1 MKKTIAILL
10 VAMMAVGSAFAT
22 FSGEAKIEAGLNLDN
37 GNFGFLDQ
45 SNTLKLDVDFSTLD
59 VDTTPVETVAEDGT
73 VTPVPSVYASVKAS
87 LRAWLFN
94 GEKGSAADDPMGDV
108 KPFVAVDL
116 AEATIGGE
124 NWSVSI
130 LEMPGMADYATSAID
145 TYTVKGKVDDYG
157 FTKADFDG
165 NYSYSAAFEKAP
177 GVKADIFGYTV
188 GLGVKGD
195 LNGFTLDGLKDSM
208 NVAAYVATPEYDF
221 SGLTAQVAAGYSY
234 KSVADFYG
242 EQAFAP
248 DGSVTINGSQVVNPA
263 IKVDLKTKQD
273 AYDDAKAE
281 YDWKA
286 AQFAANMGGVTK
298 ADVDEAETAMKTAKD
313 ALDKYINGLIEA
325 GDIIVP
331 STTYDNFK
339 KTNSIALS
347 GKIGYSNDLISASVA
362 TDLGYNITDKEFGAD
377 VAANFTY
384 DFLSVDAYYAT
395 KAKSGEGKVGG
406 VTSTFSEGEYTYAYN
421 ADKWG
426 NKYAQNVL
434 SAQVKTDLNS
444 FGIPVSITL
453 ATKDLLHK
461 VDLGAT
467 VEVAPIDGLKVTV
480 GGGYVVDT
488 IDAYDKTD
496 WWVANKITEVS
507 LENKFL
513 GQWKVNASAEYDFGF
528 AKVAAGV
535 DVKNLGMASYL
546 TGDKDDILNAGSTE
560 NSVLLG
566 LNASVES
573 SSLIP
578 GATLKLAW
586 SDADDLLKVY
596 SYSGSDYDKTNLG
609 KLTASCSIAF

>member
-10 VAMMAVGSAFAT
+10 VAIMAVGSAFAT

-73 VTPVPSVYASVKAS
+73 VTPVPSVYATVKAS

-130 LEMPGMADYATSAID
+130 LGMPGMVDYATSAID

-157 FTKADFDG
+157 FTKADFSG
-165 NYSYSAAFEKAP
+165 NYSYSAAFDKAP

-242 EQAFAP
+242 EDHYAP
-248 DGSVTINGSQVVNPA
+248 AADPDFPISSETIEE
-263 IKVDLKTKQD
+263 KQK
-273 AYDDAKAE
+273 AVDDAKKILE
-281 YDWKA
+281 
-286 AQFAANMGGVTK
+286 
-298 ADVDEAETAMKTAKD
+298 D
-313 ALDKYINGLIEA
+313 ALDALAAASIEDSGYQNKVNAVVAAKAAYEAAVKDLNENGT
-325 GDIIVP
+325 IV
-331 STTYDNFK
+331 TDTKEYNGI

-362 TDLGYNITDKEFGAD
+362 TDLGYNITAKEFGAD

-395 KAKSGEGKVGG
+395 KAKSGEDKVGG
-406 VTSTFSEGEYTYAYN
+406 FNAKFDETTQKYTVTYDAS
-421 ADKWG
+421 KWG
-426 NKYAQNVL
+426 NKYTEDVL

-453 ATKDLLHK
+453 ATKDLLNT

-467 VEVAPIDGLKVTV
+467 VEVAPIEGLKVTV

-488 IDAYDKTD
+488 IDAYNKDAWYK
-496 WWVANKITEVS
+496 ANGMSADDLKGA
-507 LENKFL
+507 FL

-535 DVKNLGMASYL
+535 DVKNLGKSAAVADVKKLS
-546 TGDKDDILNAGSTE
+546 DGSDE

>member
-145 TYTVKGKVDDYG
+145 TYTVEDKVDDYG
-157 FTKADFDG
+157 FTKADFSG

-195 LNGFTLDGLKDSM
+195 LNGFSLNGLKDSM

-242 EQAFAP
+242 EETHAP
-248 DGSVTINGSQVVNPA
+248 GAGDWKGTVLD
-263 IKVDLKTKQD
+263 VDASIATEYNAKKK
-273 AYDDAKAE
+273 AYDDAVADLEKAI
-281 YDWKA
+281 A
-286 AQFAANMGGVTK
+286 AYKDGSGTAEKVGEAQS
-298 ADVDEAETAMKTAKD
+298 DVATAKTD
-313 ALDKYINGLIEA
+313 YNAYVEQKISEGTITKK
-325 GDIIVP
+325 
-331 STTYDNFK
+331 SYDGFS

-362 TDLGYNITDKEFGAD
+362 TDLGYNITAKEFGAD

-406 VTSTFSEGEYTYAYN
+406 FDTKFDKGTYTVSYN

-426 NKYAQNVL
+426 NKYAENVL

-444 FGIPVSITL
+444 FDIPVSITL

-467 VEVAPIDGLKVTV
+467 VEVAPIEGLKVTV

-488 IDAYDKTD
+488 IDAYDKD
-496 WWVANKITEVS
+496 AWYKANGKSEAD
-507 LENKFL
+507 LKDKFL

-535 DVKNLGMASYL
+535 NVKNLGMGSAV
-546 TGDKDDILNAGSTE
+546 GDAAKLNAGSDE

-596 SYSGSDYDKTNLG
+596 SYKDSKYDNTNLG

>member
-130 LEMPGMADYATSAID
+130 LAMPGMADYATSAID

-157 FTKADFDG
+157 FTKADFSG

-242 EQAFAP
+242 EDHYAP
-248 DGSVTINGSQVVNPA
+248 AADPDFPISSETIEE
-263 IKVDLKTKQD
+263 KQK
-273 AYDDAKAE
+273 AVDDAKKILE
-281 YDWKA
+281 A
-286 AQFAANMGGVTK
+286 AL
-298 ADVDEAETAMKTAKD
+298 D
-313 ALDKYINGLIEA
+313 ALAGVSSEDSEYQNKVNAVLTAQAVYDAAVRDLEENGSKVTDTAPYNGI
-325 GDIIVP
+325 
-331 STTYDNFK
+331 

-362 TDLGYNITDKEFGAD
+362 TDLGYNITAKEFGAD

-395 KAKSGEGKVGG
+395 KAKSGEDKVGG
-406 VTSTFSEGEYTYAYN
+406 FNAKFDETTQKYAITYDAS
-421 ADKWG
+421 KWG
-426 NKYAQNVL
+426 NKYAENVL

-467 VEVAPIDGLKVTV
+467 VEVAPIEGLKVTV

-496 WWVANKITEVS
+496 WCKTNKVEEST
-507 LENKFL
+507 LDGAFL

-535 DVKNLGMASYL
+535 DVKNLGKAATITDVKKLSA
-546 TGDKDDILNAGSTE
+546 DSDE

-596 SYSGSDYDKTNLG
+596 SYSKSEYDNTNLG

>member
-10 VAMMAVGSAFAT
+10 VAIMAVGSAFAT

-130 LEMPGMADYATSAID
+130 LAMPGMADYATSAID

-157 FTKADFDG
+157 FTKADFSG

-242 EQAFAP
+242 EDHYAPAADPDFPISIQDPGLVKDVEEAKEALDLANGRLDFAEAKDP
-248 DGSVTINGSQVVNPA
+248 DGDHSTLEQAVEV
-263 IKVDLKTKQD
+263 
-273 AYDDAKAE
+273 AKAAYEAAVKALNENGTFVTDTKE
-281 YDWKA
+281 Y
-286 AQFAANMGGVTK
+286 
-298 ADVDEAETAMKTAKD
+298 
-313 ALDKYINGLIEA
+313 NGI
-325 GDIIVP
+325 
-331 STTYDNFK
+331 

-347 GKIGYSNDLISASVA
+347 GKIGYNNDLISASVA
-362 TDLGYNITDKEFGAD
+362 TDLGYNITAKEFGAD

-406 VTSTFSEGEYTYAYN
+406 FDTKFDKGTYTVSYN

-426 NKYAQNVL
+426 NKYAENVL

-467 VEVAPIDGLKVTV
+467 VEVAPIEGLKVTV

-488 IDAYDKTD
+488 IDAYDKAD
-496 WWVANKITEVS
+496 WCKTNKVEEST
-507 LENKFL
+507 LDGAFL

-596 SYSGSDYDKTNLG
+596 SYSGSDFDKTNLG

>member
-10 VAMMAVGSAFAT
+10 VAIMAVGSAFAT

-73 VTPVPSVYASVKAS
+73 VTPAPSVYASVKAS

-157 FTKADFDG
+157 FTKADFSG

-242 EQAFAP
+242 EDHYAP
-248 DGSVTINGSQVVNPA
+248 DANPEFPISSVQDPELVENVEAAKKALDAANANLAWAKAEDPEGDHSVLEQ
-263 IKVDLKTKQD
+263 KV
-273 AYDDAKAE
+273 DDAKTAYEDAVRALNESGTIVTDTKE
-281 YDWKA
+281 Y
-286 AQFAANMGGVTK
+286 
-298 ADVDEAETAMKTAKD
+298 
-313 ALDKYINGLIEA
+313 NGI
-325 GDIIVP
+325 
-331 STTYDNFK
+331 

-362 TDLGYNITDKEFGAD
+362 TDLGYNITAKEFGAD

-395 KAKSGEGKVGG
+395 KAKSGEDKVGG
-406 VTSTFSEGEYTYAYN
+406 FNAKFDETTQKYTVTYDAS
-421 ADKWG
+421 KWG
-426 NKYAQNVL
+426 NKYTEDVL

-453 ATKDLLHK
+453 ATKDLLNT

-467 VEVAPIDGLKVTV
+467 VEVAPIEGLKVTV

-496 WWVANKITEVS
+496 WCKTNKVEEST
-507 LENKFL
+507 LDGAFL

-535 DVKNLGMASYL
+535 DVKNLGKAATITDVKKISA
-546 TGDKDDILNAGSTE
+546 DSDE

>member
-1 MKKTIAILL
+1 
-10 VAMMAVGSAFAT
+10 MMAVGSAFAT

-157 FTKADFDG
+157 FTKADFSG
-165 NYSYSAAFEKAP
+165 NYSYSAAFSKAP

-195 LNGFTLDGLKDSM
+195 LNGFSLNGLKDSM
-208 NVAAYVATPEYDF
+208 NFAAYVATPEYDF

-248 DGSVTINGSQVVNPA
+248 DGSVTIDGSQIMDSDTA
-263 IKVDLKTKQD
+263 EALKTKQKD
-273 AYDDAKAE
+273 YDDAKAD
-281 YDWKA
+281 YDYQVA
-286 AQFAANMGGVTK
+286 ALAAKVSGVT
-298 ADVDEAETAMKTAKD
+298 EETVAAAKD
-313 ALDKYINGLIEA
+313 AMDTAKGNLDDYIKEQIAA
-325 GDIIVP
+325 GNIIVP

-347 GKIGYSNDLISASVA
+347 GRIGYSNDLISASVA

-406 VTSTFSEGEYTYAYN
+406 VTSTFSDGEYTYAYN

-467 VEVAPIDGLKVTV
+467 VEVAPIEGLKVTV
-480 GGGYVVDT
+480 GGGYVIDT
-488 IDAYDKTD
+488 MDAYDKTD

-596 SYSGSDYDKTNLG
+596 SYSGSDFDKTNLG

>member
-1 MKKTIAILL
+1 
-10 VAMMAVGSAFAT
+10 MMAVGSAFAT

-130 LEMPGMADYATSAID
+130 LAMPGMADYATSAID

-157 FTKADFDG
+157 FTKADFSG

-242 EQAFAP
+242 EDHYAP
-248 DGSVTINGSQVVNPA
+248 ESGDGSYTTVDASIAAKYNALKAEMDEAKAALDRAVALEKSNPDDDSIDQWEKA
-263 IKVDLKTKQD
+263 FN
-273 AYDDAKAE
+273 DAKSAFDTFVAE
-281 YDWKA
+281 
-286 AQFAANMGGVTK
+286 QK
-298 ADVDEAETAMKTAKD
+298 ADGKITVTNYE
-313 ALDKYINGLIEA
+313 GF
-325 GDIIVP
+325 
-331 STTYDNFK
+331 S

-395 KAKSGEGKVGG
+395 KAKSGEGAIGG
-406 VTSTFSEGEYTYAYN
+406 WKTTFDKGSYTVTYDPA
-421 ADKWG
+421 KWG
-426 NKYAQNVL
+426 NKYAENVL

-467 VEVAPIDGLKVTV
+467 VEVAPIEGLKVTV
-480 GGGYVVDT
+480 GGGYVIDT

-496 WWVANKITEVS
+496 WCKTNKVEEST
-507 LENKFL
+507 LDGAFL

-535 DVKNLGMASYL
+535 DVKNLGKAATITDEKKLSA
-546 TGDKDDILNAGSTE
+546 DSDE

-596 SYSGSDYDKTNLG
+596 SYKDSKYDNTNLG

>member
-73 VTPVPSVYASVKAS
+73 VTPAPSVYASVKAS

-157 FTKADFDG
+157 FTKADFSG

-195 LNGFTLDGLKDSM
+195 LNGFTLDGLKNSM

-234 KSVADFYG
+234 KSVANFYG
-242 EQAFAP
+242 EQAYAP
-248 DGSVTINGSQVVNPA
+248 DGSVTIDGSQ
-263 IKVDLKTKQD
+263 IVDPTIATELKGYQD
-273 AYDDAKAE
+273 DYDEAKAAYDWQVAALAAKL
-281 YDWKA
+281 D
-286 AQFAANMGGVTK
+286 GVTEDTVAAAK
-298 ADVDEAETAMKTAKD
+298 NIMETAKND
-313 ALDKYINGLIEA
+313 LDEYIKKQITDGK
-325 GDIIVP
+325 IIVP

-362 TDLGYNITDKEFGAD
+362 TDLGYNITAKEFGAD

-406 VTSTFSEGEYTYAYN
+406 VTSTFSKGEYTYAYN

-426 NKYAQNVL
+426 NKYAENVL

-467 VEVAPIDGLKVTV
+467 VEVAPIEGLKVTV

-496 WWVANKITEVS
+496 WWVANKIAEVS

-546 TGDKDDILNAGSTE
+546 TGTKDKILNADSTE

>member
-73 VTPVPSVYASVKAS
+73 VTPAPSVYASVKAS

-157 FTKADFDG
+157 FTKADFSG

-195 LNGFTLDGLKDSM
+195 LNGFTLDGLNDSM

-242 EQAFAP
+242 EDHYTPGA
-248 DGSVTINGSQVVNPA
+248 DDWEGEILD
-263 IKVDLKTKQD
+263 VDASIATEYNAKKK
-273 AYDDAKAE
+273 AYDDAVAALEKAI
-281 YDWKA
+281 A
-286 AQFAANMGGVTK
+286 AYKDGSGTAQKVTG
-298 ADVDEAETAMKTAKD
+298 AQSAVGDAKD
-313 ALDKYINGLIEA
+313 AYDVYVNQQIAA
-325 GDIIVP
+325 GKITAK
-331 STTYDNFK
+331 SYDGFA

-347 GKIGYSNDLISASVA
+347 GKIGYTNDLISASVA
-362 TDLGYNITDKEFGAD
+362 ADLGYNITDKEFGAD

-406 VTSTFSEGEYTYAYN
+406 WDTTFNKDKQTYTVAYN

-426 NKYAQNVL
+426 NKYAENVL

-467 VEVAPIDGLKVTV
+467 VEVAPIEGLKVTV

-488 IDAYDKTD
+488 IDAYNKDAWYEANGKTEAFLKD
-496 WWVANKITEVS
+496 
-507 LENKFL
+507 KFL

-535 DVKNLGMASYL
+535 DVKNLGMSSAV
-546 TGDKDDILNAGSTE
+546 GDEAKLNDGSDE

>member
-10 VAMMAVGSAFAT
+10 VAIMAVGSAFAT

-157 FTKADFDG
+157 FTKADFSG

-195 LNGFTLDGLKDSM
+195 LNGFTLDGLKNGM

-248 DGSVTINGSQVVNPA
+248 DGSVTINGSQVVNPD
-263 IKVDLKTKQD
+263 IKLALKAMQD
-273 AYDDAKAE
+273 AYDGAKAE
-281 YDWKA
+281 YDWTA
-286 AQFAANMGGVTK
+286 AQFAAKVPGVT
-298 ADVDEAETAMKTAKD
+298 EETVAAAKD
-313 ALDKYINGLIEA
+313 AMDEAKKELDNYIKEQIAA
-325 GDIIVP
+325 GNIIVP

-347 GKIGYSNDLISASVA
+347 GKIGYTNDLISASVA

-406 VTSTFSEGEYTYAYN
+406 VTSTFSECKYTYAYN

-426 NKYAQNVL
+426 NKYAENVL

-467 VEVAPIDGLKVTV
+467 VEVAPIEGLKVTV

-488 IDAYDKTD
+488 IDAYDKAD
-496 WWVANKITEVS
+496 WCKTNKVVEST
-507 LENKFL
+507 LDGAFL

-535 DVKNLGMASYL
+535 DVKNLGKAATITDAKKLS
-546 TGDKDDILNAGSTE
+546 AGSDE

-596 SYSGSDYDKTNLG
+596 SYKDSKYDNTNLG

>member
-157 FTKADFDG
+157 FTKADFSG
-165 NYSYSAAFEKAP
+165 NYSYSAAFQKAP

-242 EQAFAP
+242 EDHYAP
-248 DGSVTINGSQVVNPA
+248 GADPDFPISSVQDPELVAKVEAAKKDLDAANAALAWGKAENPEGDHSDLEQ
-263 IKVDLKTKQD
+263 KVDV
-273 AYDDAKAE
+273 AKAAYEAAVKDLNENGTIVTDTKE
-281 YDWKA
+281 Y
-286 AQFAANMGGVTK
+286 
-298 ADVDEAETAMKTAKD
+298 
-313 ALDKYINGLIEA
+313 NGI
-325 GDIIVP
+325 
-331 STTYDNFK
+331 

-362 TDLGYNITDKEFGAD
+362 TDLGYNITAKEFGAD

-406 VTSTFSEGEYTYAYN
+406 FDTKFDKGTYTVSYN

-426 NKYAQNVL
+426 NKYAENVL

-444 FGIPVSITL
+444 FDIPVSITL

-467 VEVAPIDGLKVTV
+467 VEVAPIEGLKVTV

-513 GQWKVNASAEYDFGF
+513 GQWKVNASAEYDFSF

>member
-116 AEATIGGE
+116 AEATVGGE

-157 FTKADFDG
+157 FTKADFSG
-165 NYSYSAAFEKAP
+165 NYSYSAAFDKAP

-195 LNGFTLDGLKDSM
+195 LNGFTFDGLKNSM

-234 KSVADFYG
+234 KSVANFYG
-242 EQAFAP
+242 EGSYAPAADPDFPISSVQNPDLVAKVEETKKALDVANGRLAFEKAKNP
-248 DGSVTINGSQVVNPA
+248 DGDHSALEKAVN
-263 IKVDLKTKQD
+263 
-273 AYDDAKAE
+273 DAKAAYEAAVKDLNENGTIVTDTKE
-281 YDWKA
+281 Y
-286 AQFAANMGGVTK
+286 
-298 ADVDEAETAMKTAKD
+298 
-313 ALDKYINGLIEA
+313 NGI
-325 GDIIVP
+325 
-331 STTYDNFK
+331 

-362 TDLGYNITDKEFGAD
+362 TDLGYNITAKEFGAD

-395 KAKSGEGKVGG
+395 KAKSGEDKVGG
-406 VTSTFSEGEYTYAYN
+406 FDAKFDETTQKYTVTYN
-421 ADKWG
+421 ASKWG
-426 NKYAQNVL
+426 NKYTEDVL

-453 ATKDLLHK
+453 ATKDLLNT

-467 VEVAPIDGLKVTV
+467 VEVAPIEGLKVTV

-488 IDAYDKTD
+488 IDAYNKDA
-496 WWVANKITEVS
+496 WYEANGKSEAD
-507 LENKFL
+507 LKDKFL

-535 DVKNLGMASYL
+535 DVKNLGMNAAVADAKKLS
-546 TGDKDDILNAGSTE
+546 AGSDE

>member
-165 NYSYSAAFEKAP
+165 NYSYSAAFAKAP

-242 EQAFAP
+242 EDHYAP
-248 DGSVTINGSQVVNPA
+248 AADPDFPISSETIEE
-263 IKVDLKTKQD
+263 KQE
-273 AYDDAKAE
+273 AVDDAKKNLEAALDALAAASTVDPE
-281 YDWKA
+281 DYQNKVNAVVAAKA
-286 AQFAANMGGVTK
+286 AYEAAVKDLNENGTIVTDTK
-298 ADVDEAETAMKTAKD
+298 E
-313 ALDKYINGLIEA
+313 YNGI
-325 GDIIVP
+325 
-331 STTYDNFK
+331 

-362 TDLGYNITDKEFGAD
+362 TDLGYNITAKEFGAD

-395 KAKSGEGKVGG
+395 KAKSGEDKVGG
-406 VTSTFSEGEYTYAYN
+406 FNAKFDETTQKYTVTYDAS
-421 ADKWG
+421 KWG
-426 NKYAQNVL
+426 NKYTEDVL

-453 ATKDLLHK
+453 ATKDLLNT

-467 VEVAPIDGLKVTV
+467 VEVAPIEGLKVTV

-488 IDAYDKTD
+488 IDAYNKDAWYK
-496 WWVANKITEVS
+496 ANDMSADDLKGA
-507 LENKFL
+507 FL

-535 DVKNLGMASYL
+535 DVKNLGKSAAVADVKKLS
-546 TGDKDDILNAGSTE
+546 DGSDE

-586 SDADDLLKVY
+586 SDANDLLKVY

>member
-157 FTKADFDG
+157 FTKADFSG
-165 NYSYSAAFEKAP
+165 NYSYSAAFAKAP

-195 LNGFTLDGLKDSM
+195 LNGFTLDGLKNSM

-242 EQAFAP
+242 EQTFAP
-248 DGSVTINGSQVVNPA
+248 GAGSGSYTT
-263 IKVDLKTKQD
+263 VDASIAAKYNALKANMDEAKA
-273 AYDDAKAE
+273 AYDRAAAIDPNASDAVYQQAKTAFE
-281 YDWKA
+281 SFVEE
-286 AQFAANMGGVTK
+286 QTK
-298 ADVDEAETAMKTAKD
+298 AGKITVTNYKGFE
-313 ALDKYINGLIEA
+313 
-325 GDIIVP
+325 
-331 STTYDNFK
+331 

-347 GKIGYSNDLISASVA
+347 GKIGYTNDLISASVA
-362 TDLGYNITDKEFGAD
+362 TDLGYNITAKEFGAD

-406 VTSTFSEGEYTYAYN
+406 FDTKFDKGTYTVSYN

-426 NKYAQNVL
+426 NKYAENVL

-467 VEVAPIDGLKVTV
+467 VEVAPIEGLKVTV

-488 IDAYDKTD
+488 IDAYDKAD
-496 WWVANKITEVS
+496 WCKTNKVVEST
-507 LENKFL
+507 LDGAFL

-535 DVKNLGMASYL
+535 DVKNLGKAATITDAKKLS
-546 TGDKDDILNAGSTE
+546 DGSDE

-596 SYSGSDYDKTNLG
+596 SYSKSEYDNTNLG

>member
-145 TYTVKGKVDDYG
+145 TYTVEDKVDDYG
-157 FTKADFDG
+157 FTKADFSG

-195 LNGFTLDGLKDSM
+195 LNGFSLNGLKDSM
-208 NVAAYVATPEYDF
+208 NFAAYVATPEYDF

-242 EQAFAP
+242 EGTYSPESGLAEKITYTDDGAAKK
-248 DGSVTINGSQVVNPA
+248 DYDNAVAALEKAIADYKIGSVEWDAV
-263 IKVDLKTKQD
+263 KTAQN
-273 AYDDAKAE
+273 AF
-281 YDWKA
+281 KA
-286 AQFAANMGGVTK
+286 AKEALDDVTK
-298 ADVDEAETAMKTAKD
+298 KESYE
-313 ALDKYINGLIEA
+313 G
-325 GDIIVP
+325 
-331 STTYDNFK
+331 FK

-347 GKIGYSNDLISASVA
+347 GKIGYTNDLISASVA
-362 TDLGYNITDKEFGAD
+362 ADLGYNITDKEFGAD

-406 VTSTFSEGEYTYAYN
+406 WDTTFNKDKQTYTVAYN

-426 NKYAQNVL
+426 NKYAENVL

-467 VEVAPIDGLKVTV
+467 VEVAPIEGLKVTV

-488 IDAYDKTD
+488 IDAYDKAD
-496 WWVANKITEVS
+496 WYKANGKGEAD
-507 LENKFL
+507 LKDKFL

-535 DVKNLGMASYL
+535 DVKNLGASSYFSG
-546 TGDKDDILNAGSTE
+546 TKDGILNADSTE

-596 SYSGSDYDKTNLG
+596 NYGKSDYEKTNLG

>member
-1 MKKTIAILL
+1 
-10 VAMMAVGSAFAT
+10 
-22 FSGEAKIEAGLNLDN
+22 
-37 GNFGFLDQ
+37 
-45 SNTLKLDVDFSTLD
+45 
-59 VDTTPVETVAEDGT
+59 
-73 VTPVPSVYASVKAS
+73 
-87 LRAWLFN
+87 
-94 GEKGSAADDPMGDV
+94 
-108 KPFVAVDL
+108 
-116 AEATIGGE
+116 
-124 NWSVSI
+124 
-130 LEMPGMADYATSAID
+130 
-145 TYTVKGKVDDYG
+145 
-157 FTKADFDG
+157 
-165 NYSYSAAFEKAP
+165 
-177 GVKADIFGYTV
+177 
-188 GLGVKGD
+188 
-195 LNGFTLDGLKDSM
+195 M

-234 KSVADFYG
+234 KSVANFYG
-242 EQAFAP
+242 EETYTPGA
-248 DGSVTINGSQVVNPA
+248 GSGSYTT
-263 IKVDLKTKQD
+263 VDASIAAKYNALKANMDEAKA
-273 AYDDAKAE
+273 AYDRAAAIDPNASDAD
-281 YDWKA
+281 Y
-286 AQFAANMGGVTK
+286 Q
-298 ADVDEAETAMKTAKD
+298 TAKTAFENFVKEQTD
-313 ALDKYINGLIEA
+313 AGKITVTNYKGFE
-325 GDIIVP
+325 
-331 STTYDNFK
+331 

-347 GKIGYSNDLISASVA
+347 GKIGYTNDLISASVA
-362 TDLGYNITDKEFGAD
+362 TDLGYNITAKEFGAD

-406 VTSTFSEGEYTYAYN
+406 FDTKFDKGTYTVSYN

-426 NKYAQNVL
+426 NKYAENVL

-467 VEVAPIDGLKVTV
+467 VEVARATVEVAPIEGLKVTV

-496 WWVANKITEVS
+496 WCKTNKVEEST
-507 LENKFL
+507 LDGAFL

-535 DVKNLGMASYL
+535 DVKNLGKAATITDAKKLSA
-546 TGDKDDILNAGSTE
+546 DFDE

-596 SYSGSDYDKTNLG
+596 SYKDSKYDNTNLG

>member
-10 VAMMAVGSAFAT
+10 VAIMAVGSAFAT

-157 FTKADFDG
+157 FTKADFSG

-195 LNGFTLDGLKDSM
+195 LNGFTLDGLNNSM

-242 EQAFAP
+242 EQSFAP
-248 DGSVTINGSQVVNPA
+248 AADDGDDYLIIDDSIT
-263 IKVDLKTKQD
+263 KVYNETKK
-273 AYDDAKAE
+273 AMDDAKEAWDLAKLLGLSDVNAYE
-281 YDWKA
+281 EKYKNAKNAYDTYVDQQITA
-286 AQFAANMGGVTK
+286 GNITK
-298 ADVDEAETAMKTAKD
+298 KSYE
-313 ALDKYINGLIEA
+313 GF
-325 GDIIVP
+325 
-331 STTYDNFK
+331 S

-395 KAKSGEGKVGG
+395 KAKSGEGAVGG
-406 VTSTFSEGEYTYAYN
+406 WKTTFDESEYTATYDPA
-421 ADKWG
+421 KWG
-426 NKYAQNVL
+426 NKYAENVL

-453 ATKDLLHK
+453 ATKDLLHT

-467 VEVAPIDGLKVTV
+467 VEVAPIEGLKVTV

-488 IDAYDKTD
+488 IDAYNKDAWYEANDKSEAALKD
-496 WWVANKITEVS
+496 
-507 LENKFL
+507 KFL

-535 DVKNLGMASYL
+535 DVKNLGMSAAVADEAKLSA
-546 TGDKDDILNAGSTE
+546 DSDE

-596 SYSGSDYDKTNLG
+596 SYKDSKYDNTNLG

>member
-157 FTKADFDG
+157 FTKADFSG

-195 LNGFTLDGLKDSM
+195 LNGFTLDGLKNGM

-248 DGSVTINGSQVVNPA
+248 DGSVTINGSQVVNPD
-263 IKVDLKTKQD
+263 IKLALKAMQD
-273 AYDDAKAE
+273 AYDGAKAE
-281 YDWKA
+281 YDWTA
-286 AQFAANMGGVTK
+286 AQFAAKVPGVT
-298 ADVDEAETAMKTAKD
+298 EETVAAAKD
-313 ALDKYINGLIEA
+313 AMDEAKKELDNYIKEQIAA
-325 GDIIVP
+325 GNIIVP

-347 GKIGYSNDLISASVA
+347 GKIGYTNDLISASVA

-406 VTSTFSEGEYTYAYN
+406 VTSTFSEGKYTYAYN

-426 NKYAQNVL
+426 NKYAENVL

-467 VEVAPIDGLKVTV
+467 VEVAPIEGLKVTV

-488 IDAYDKTD
+488 IDAYDKAD
-496 WWVANKITEVS
+496 WCKTNKVVEST
-507 LENKFL
+507 LDGAFL

-535 DVKNLGMASYL
+535 DVKNLGKAATITDAKKLS
-546 TGDKDDILNAGSTE
+546 AGSEE

-596 SYSGSDYDKTNLG
+596 SYKDSKYDNTNLG

>member
-22 FSGEAKIEAGLNLDN
+22 FSGEAKIEANLDN

-157 FTKADFDG
+157 FTRADFSG
-165 NYSYSAAFEKAP
+165 NYSYSAAFSKAP
-177 GVKADIFGYTV
+177 GVKANIFGYTV

-195 LNGFTLDGLKDSM
+195 LNGFSLNGLKDSM
-208 NVAAYVATPEYDF
+208 NFAAYVATPEYDF

-242 EQAFAP
+242 EDHYAP
-248 DGSVTINGSQVVNPA
+248 GAGDWKGTILD
-263 IKVDLKTKQD
+263 VDASIATEYNAKKK
-273 AYDDAKAE
+273 AYDDAVVALEKAI
-281 YDWKA
+281 A
-286 AQFAANMGGVTK
+286 AYKDGSGTAEKVG
-298 ADVDEAETAMKTAKD
+298 EAQSRVASAKD
-313 ALDKYINGLIEA
+313 
-325 GDIIVP
+325 
-331 STTYDNFK
+331 TYDTYVEQKISEGTITKKSYDGFA

-347 GKIGYSNDLISASVA
+347 GKIGYTNDLISASVA

-406 VTSTFSEGEYTYAYN
+406 FDTKFDKGTYTVSYN

-426 NKYAQNVL
+426 NKYAENVL

-467 VEVAPIDGLKVTV
+467 VEVAPIEGLKVTV

-488 IDAYDKTD
+488 IDAYNKDAWYD
-496 WWVANKITEVS
+496 ANGKDEAD
-507 LENKFL
+507 LKDKFL

-535 DVKNLGMASYL
+535 DVKNLGMSSAV
-546 TGDKDDILNAGSTE
+546 GDAAKLNDGSNE

-596 SYSGSDYDKTNLG
+596 SYSKSEYDNTNLG

>member
-1 MKKTIAILL
+1 
-10 VAMMAVGSAFAT
+10 
-22 FSGEAKIEAGLNLDN
+22 
-37 GNFGFLDQ
+37 
-45 SNTLKLDVDFSTLD
+45 
-59 VDTTPVETVAEDGT
+59 
-73 VTPVPSVYASVKAS
+73 
-87 LRAWLFN
+87 
-94 GEKGSAADDPMGDV
+94 MGDV

-195 LNGFTLDGLKDSM
+195 LNGFSLNGLKDSM
-208 NVAAYVATPEYDF
+208 NFAAYVATPEYDF

-242 EQAFAP
+242 EDHYTP
-248 DGSVTINGSQVVNPA
+248 
-263 IKVDLKTKQD
+263 
-273 AYDDAKAE
+273 DAKPGTIDVVDSSIEKE
-281 YDWKA
+281 YNALKAIRDQAKATYEQIKA
-286 AQFAANMGGVTK
+286 AGIIDTRLTTAEDAWKK
-298 ADVDEAETAMKTAKD
+298 ADGEFENFRSEQIEKEKIEVVDQSYKGFE
-313 ALDKYINGLIEA
+313 
-325 GDIIVP
+325 
-331 STTYDNFK
+331 

-347 GKIGYSNDLISASVA
+347 GKIGYTNDLISASVA
-362 TDLGYNITDKEFGAD
+362 TDLGYNITAKEFGAD

-395 KAKSGEGKVGG
+395 KAKSGEGAVGG
-406 VTSTFSEGEYTYAYN
+406 WKTTFDEGEYSYAYN

-467 VEVAPIDGLKVTV
+467 VEVAPIEGLKVTV

-496 WWVANKITEVS
+496 WFKTNKVEES
-507 LENKFL
+507 MLDGAFL

-535 DVKNLGMASYL
+535 D
-546 TGDKDDILNAGSTE
+546 E

-596 SYSGSDYDKTNLG
+596 SYKDSKYDNTNLG

>member
-130 LEMPGMADYATSAID
+130 LAMPGMADYATSAID

-157 FTKADFDG
+157 FTKADFSG

-242 EQAFAP
+242 EDHYAP
-248 DGSVTINGSQVVNPA
+248 GADPDFPISSVQDPVLVANVEAAKKALDAANAVLAWEKAENPEGDHSIFEENVNE
-263 IKVDLKTKQD
+263 
-273 AYDDAKAE
+273 AKATYEAAVKALNENGTIVTDTKE
-281 YDWKA
+281 Y
-286 AQFAANMGGVTK
+286 
-298 ADVDEAETAMKTAKD
+298 
-313 ALDKYINGLIEA
+313 NGI
-325 GDIIVP
+325 
-331 STTYDNFK
+331 

-362 TDLGYNITDKEFGAD
+362 TDLGYNITAKEFGAD

-395 KAKSGEGKVGG
+395 KAKSGEDKVGG
-406 VTSTFSEGEYTYAYN
+406 FNAKFDETTQKYTVTYDAS
-421 ADKWG
+421 KWG
-426 NKYAQNVL
+426 NKYAENVL

-467 VEVAPIDGLKVTV
+467 VEVAPIEGLKVTV

-488 IDAYDKTD
+488 IDAYDKAD
-496 WWVANKITEVS
+496 WCKTNKVEEST
-507 LENKFL
+507 LDGAFL

-535 DVKNLGMASYL
+535 DVKNLGKAATITDVKKLSA
-546 TGDKDDILNAGSTE
+546 DSDE

-596 SYSGSDYDKTNLG
+596 SYSKSEYDNTNLG

>member
-1 MKKTIAILL
+1 
-10 VAMMAVGSAFAT
+10 MMAVGSAFAT

-130 LEMPGMADYATSAID
+130 LAMPGMADYATSAID

-157 FTKADFDG
+157 FTKADFSG

-242 EQAFAP
+242 EKTNAP
-248 DGSVTINGSQVVNPA
+248 GAGDWKGTVLD
-263 IKVDLKTKQD
+263 VDASIATEYNAKKK
-273 AYDDAKAE
+273 AYDDAVADLEKAIAE
-281 YDWKA
+281 YKDGSGTSDKVVE
-286 AQFAANMGGVTK
+286 AQS
-298 ADVDEAETAMKTAKD
+298 DVATAKTAYD
-313 ALDKYINGLIEA
+313 AYVAQKISEGTITKK
-325 GDIIVP
+325 
-331 STTYDNFK
+331 SYDGFS

-347 GKIGYSNDLISASVA
+347 GKIGYTNDLISASVA

-406 VTSTFSEGEYTYAYN
+406 WDTTFNKDKQAYTVAYN

-426 NKYAQNVL
+426 NKYAENVL

-488 IDAYDKTD
+488 IDAYNKDAWYEANGKTEAFLKD
-496 WWVANKITEVS
+496 
-507 LENKFL
+507 KFL

-535 DVKNLGMASYL
+535 DVKNLGMSSAV
-546 TGDKDDILNAGSTE
+546 GDVAKLNDGSDE

>member
-157 FTKADFDG
+157 FTKADFSG
-165 NYSYSAAFEKAP
+165 NYSYSAAFDKAP

-242 EQAFAP
+242 EDHYAP
-248 DGSVTINGSQVVNPA
+248 GAGDWKGTILD
-263 IKVDLKTKQD
+263 VDASIATEYNAKKK
-273 AYDDAKAE
+273 AYDDAVAALEKAIAAYKDGSGTADE
-281 YDWKA
+281 VDA
-286 AQFAANMGGVTK
+286 AQINVATTK
-298 ADVDEAETAMKTAKD
+298 SAYD
-313 ALDKYINGLIEA
+313 
-325 GDIIVP
+325 
-331 STTYDNFK
+331 TYVNEQITEGTITKKSYDGFS

-362 TDLGYNITDKEFGAD
+362 ADLGYNITAKEFGAD

-406 VTSTFSEGEYTYAYN
+406 WDTTFNKDKQTYTVAYN

-426 NKYAQNVL
+426 NKYAENVL

-467 VEVAPIDGLKVTV
+467 VEVAPIEGLKVTV

-488 IDAYDKTD
+488 IDAYNKDAWYT
-496 WWVANKITEVS
+496 ANGKEEAD
-507 LENKFL
+507 LKGAFL

-535 DVKNLGMASYL
+535 NVKNLGMSAAVADE
-546 TGDKDDILNAGSTE
+546 TKLNDGSDE

-596 SYSGSDYDKTNLG
+596 SYKDSKYDNTNLG

>member
-1 MKKTIAILL
+1 
-10 VAMMAVGSAFAT
+10 MMAVGSAFAT

-165 NYSYSAAFEKAP
+165 NYSYSAAFAKAP

-242 EQAFAP
+242 EDHYAP
-248 DGSVTINGSQVVNPA
+248 AADPDFPISSETIEE
-263 IKVDLKTKQD
+263 KQE
-273 AYDDAKAE
+273 AVDDAKKNLEAALDALAAASTVDPE
-281 YDWKA
+281 DYQNKVNAVVAAKA
-286 AQFAANMGGVTK
+286 AYEAAVKDLNENGTIVTDTK
-298 ADVDEAETAMKTAKD
+298 E
-313 ALDKYINGLIEA
+313 YNGI
-325 GDIIVP
+325 
-331 STTYDNFK
+331 

-362 TDLGYNITDKEFGAD
+362 TDLGYNITAKEFGAD

-395 KAKSGEGKVGG
+395 KAKSGEDKVGG
-406 VTSTFSEGEYTYAYN
+406 FNAKFDETTQKYTVTYDAS
-421 ADKWG
+421 KWG
-426 NKYAQNVL
+426 NKYTEDVL

-453 ATKDLLHK
+453 ATKDLLNT

-467 VEVAPIDGLKVTV
+467 VEVAPIEGLKVTV

-488 IDAYDKTD
+488 IDAYNKDAWYK
-496 WWVANKITEVS
+496 ANDMSADDLKGA
-507 LENKFL
+507 FL

-535 DVKNLGMASYL
+535 DVKNLGKSAAVADVKKLS
-546 TGDKDDILNAGSTE
+546 DGSDE

-586 SDADDLLKVY
+586 SDANDLLKVY

>member
-130 LEMPGMADYATSAID
+130 LGMPGMVDYATSAID

-157 FTKADFDG
+157 FTKADFSG

-242 EQAFAP
+242 EDHYAP
-248 DGSVTINGSQVVNPA
+248 AANPEFPISSVQKPELVKAVEEA
-263 IKVDLKTKQD
+263 KKALDD
-273 AYDDAKAE
+273 ANAALAWAKAE
-281 YDWKA
+281 NPEGNYTALEEDVKIKKA
-286 AQFAANMGGVTK
+286 AYEAAVKALNENGTIVTDTK
-298 ADVDEAETAMKTAKD
+298 E
-313 ALDKYINGLIEA
+313 YNGI
-325 GDIIVP
+325 
-331 STTYDNFK
+331 

-347 GKIGYSNDLISASVA
+347 GKIGYTNDLISASVA

-395 KAKSGEGKVGG
+395 KAKSGEDKVGG
-406 VTSTFSEGEYTYAYN
+406 FNAKFDETTQKYTVTYDAS
-421 ADKWG
+421 KWG
-426 NKYAQNVL
+426 NKYTEDVL

-453 ATKDLLHK
+453 ATKDLLNT

-467 VEVAPIDGLKVTV
+467 VEVAPIEGLKVTV

-488 IDAYDKTD
+488 IDAYNKDAWYK
-496 WWVANKITEVS
+496 ANDMSADDLKGA
-507 LENKFL
+507 FL
-513 GQWKVNASAEYDFGF
+513 GQWKFNASAEYDFGF

-535 DVKNLGMASYL
+535 DVKNLGKSAAVADAKKLS
-546 TGDKDDILNAGSTE
+546 AGSDE

>member
-1 MKKTIAILL
+1 
-10 VAMMAVGSAFAT
+10 MMAVGSAFAT

-130 LEMPGMADYATSAID
+130 LAMPGMADYATSAID

-157 FTKADFDG
+157 FTKADFSG

-242 EQAFAP
+242 EGTYSPKSGLANKITYTD
-248 DGSVTINGSQVVNPA
+248 DG
-263 IKVDLKTKQD
+263 
-273 AYDDAKAE
+273 
-281 YDWKA
+281 
-286 AQFAANMGGVTK
+286 
-298 ADVDEAETAMKTAKD
+298 TAK
-313 ALDKYINGLIEA
+313 
-325 GDIIVP
+325 
-331 STTYDNFK
+331 TTYDGKVAALEKAIAAYKNGSGDWSAVETAQAGVKEAKVALDAVTKKESYEGFK

-347 GKIGYSNDLISASVA
+347 GKIGYTNDLISASVA
-362 TDLGYNITDKEFGAD
+362 TDLGYNITAKEFGAD

-406 VTSTFSEGEYTYAYN
+406 FDTKFDKGTYTVSYN

-426 NKYAQNVL
+426 NKYAENVL

-467 VEVAPIDGLKVTV
+467 VEVAPIEGLKVTV

-488 IDAYDKTD
+488 IDAYDKAD
-496 WWVANKITEVS
+496 WCKTNKVEESS
-507 LENKFL
+507 LDGAFL

-535 DVKNLGMASYL
+535 DVKNLGKAA
-546 TGDKDDILNAGSTE
+546 DITDAKKLSAGSDE

-596 SYSGSDYDKTNLG
+596 SYKDSKYDNTNLG

>member
-1 MKKTIAILL
+1 
-10 VAMMAVGSAFAT
+10 MMAVGSAFAT

-145 TYTVKGKVDDYG
+145 TYTVEDKVDDYG
-157 FTKADFDG
+157 FTKADFSG

-242 EQAFAP
+242 EDHYAP
-248 DGSVTINGSQVVNPA
+248 AADSDFPISSETIEEKQEAVEKAEQTLEDALKALAAASTEDTDYQNKVNDVVA
-263 IKVDLKTKQD
+263 
-273 AYDDAKAE
+273 AKAAYEAAVKDLNENGTIVTDTKE
-281 YDWKA
+281 Y
-286 AQFAANMGGVTK
+286 
-298 ADVDEAETAMKTAKD
+298 
-313 ALDKYINGLIEA
+313 NGI
-325 GDIIVP
+325 
-331 STTYDNFK
+331 

-362 TDLGYNITDKEFGAD
+362 TDLGYNITAKEFGAD

-395 KAKSGEGKVGG
+395 KAKSGEDKVGG
-406 VTSTFSEGEYTYAYN
+406 FNAKFDETTQKYAVTYDAS
-421 ADKWG
+421 KWG
-426 NKYAQNVL
+426 NKYAENVL

-453 ATKDLLHK
+453 ATKASPCPSHWQPR
-461 VDLGAT
+461 T
-467 VEVAPIDGLKVTV
+467 SSTRSTSAP
-480 GGGYVVDT
+480 
-488 IDAYDKTD
+488 
-496 WWVANKITEVS
+496 
-507 LENKFL
+507 
-513 GQWKVNASAEYDFGF
+513 
-528 AKVAAGV
+528 
-535 DVKNLGMASYL
+535 
-546 TGDKDDILNAGSTE
+546 
-560 NSVLLG
+560 
-566 LNASVES
+566 
-573 SSLIP
+573 
-578 GATLKLAW
+578 
-586 SDADDLLKVY
+586 LLK
-596 SYSGSDYDKTNLG
+596 SLRSR
-609 KLTASCSIAF
+609 A

>member
-130 LEMPGMADYATSAID
+130 LAMPGMADYATSAID

-157 FTKADFDG
+157 FTKADFSG

-242 EQAFAP
+242 EDHYAP
-248 DGSVTINGSQVVNPA
+248 GADPDFPISSVQDPELVAKVEAAKKALDAANAALAWEKAENPEGDHSTFEKNVNE
-263 IKVDLKTKQD
+263 
-273 AYDDAKAE
+273 AKATYEAAVKALNESGTIVTDTKE
-281 YDWKA
+281 Y
-286 AQFAANMGGVTK
+286 
-298 ADVDEAETAMKTAKD
+298 
-313 ALDKYINGLIEA
+313 NGI
-325 GDIIVP
+325 
-331 STTYDNFK
+331 

-347 GKIGYSNDLISASVA
+347 GKIGYNNDLISASVA
-362 TDLGYNITDKEFGAD
+362 TDLGYNITAKEFGAD

-406 VTSTFSEGEYTYAYN
+406 FDTKFDKGTYTVSYN

-426 NKYAQNVL
+426 NKYAENVL

-467 VEVAPIDGLKVTV
+467 VEVAPIEGLKVTV

-488 IDAYDKTD
+488 IDAYDKAD
-496 WWVANKITEVS
+496 WCKTNKVEEST
-507 LENKFL
+507 LDGAFL

-535 DVKNLGMASYL
+535 DVKNLGKAATITDMKKLSADS
-546 TGDKDDILNAGSTE
+546 DE

-596 SYSGSDYDKTNLG
+596 SYSKSEYDNTNLG